1 MKDSEDKKSIFY
13 KQVIQV
19 ACQLYIDDKSGDQ
32 SLISAMNLSNYITQL
47 ETQHRKK
54 SGIRRA
60 FASAQPLVEGL
71 MQYTNAVD
79 TIIQADPTFSA
90 LIYGGAKLV
99 LQVDELFSFWDILR
113 CIVNALTCRS
123 LRMATRNILSRSPR

>member
-1 MKDSEDKKSIFY
+1 MSFIDEMRDSEDRKSIFY

-19 ACQLYIDDKSGDQ
+19 ACELHIADGWGDQ
-32 SLISAMNLSNYITQL
+32 NLISATNLSDYIKEL
-47 ETQHRKK
+47 ESQHRKK
-54 SGIRRA
+54 SGIRKV

-79 TIIQADPTFSA
+79 TMIQADPTFSA

-99 LQVDELFSFWDILR
+99 LQV
-113 CIVNALTCRS
+113 N
-123 LRMATRNILSRSPR
+123 